1 MLQPAPHDTLG
12 VSTPTLPSSVPWQ
25 PPQATA
31 LSSPTAPASATPPAT
46 PSSTPTPHHLPTT
59 QYDIKA
65 KIDYKT
71 LSLEVNEAVIFSN
84 KNPLPLEN
92 LLFVVEANQKP
103 GMFTLNA
110 LHWED
115 DTSINTFTLTE
126 DTILVPLKQALP
138 PGRTATLAISYTLKL
153 PQRQGT
159 LGYTSRQINIADW
172 YPVLPAYSPQSGW
185 LVHPPHL
192 VGEHL
197 VYDIAD
203 YSVELQLI
211 NFPSETVIA
220 ASTPCER
227 VGNTLTFF
235 AQQARNFTLSIS
247 SEYKKLSRN
256 ENGVLLSAYVFSEHE
271 QAGIN
276 ALNYMADAIT
286 LFSEMFHP
294 YPRNSLTLVEW
305 QNQDGMEYDG
315 LFFLN
320 WNYFEYAPG
329 GARSGLASMVVHE
342 TAHQWWYALV
352 GNDPAV
358 EPWLD
363 EALCTY
369 SEKLFYEQRYPEL
382 LSWWWD
388 YRIHHYKPEG
398 AVNKTI
404 YEFAAYRPY
413 VNATYLRGALFL
425 EDLRNV
431 MGEEAFFNLL
441 SEYAKQYQG
450 KLAKSQDFFD
460 IAAEIS
466 PVSLSELT
474 NRYFI
479 PTP

>member
-1 MLQPAPHDTLG
+1 MLQPAPQ
-12 VSTPTLPSSVPWQ
+12 STPNADSPEFLSPIPGQ
-25 PPQATA
+25 PTQATI
-31 LSSPTAPASATPPAT
+31 LTSPTASASETPSATLASTPSLNHSPAT
-46 PSSTPTPHHLPTT
+46 R
-59 QYDIKA
+59 YDLRA

-71 LSLEVNEAVIFSN
+71 LSLEVDETVIFIN
-84 KNPLPLEN
+84 KNPVSLEN
-92 LLFVVEANQKP
+92 LLFVVEANRKP
-103 GMFTLNA
+103 GAFA
-110 LHWED
+110 LDSLRWED
-115 DTSINTFTLTE
+115 KTSFDTFTLTE
-126 DTILVPLKQALP
+126 DTILIPLKQALP
-138 PGRTATLAISYTLKL
+138 PGGTVTLALSYTLKL

-159 LGYTSRQINIADW
+159 LGYTYRQINIADW
-172 YPVLPAYSPQSGW
+172 YPFLPAYSPHSGW
-185 LVHPPHL
+185 LTHPPHL

-203 YSVELQLI
+203 YSVELELI
-211 NFPSETVIA
+211 NFPPETVVA
-220 ASTPCER
+220 ASAPCER

-235 AQQARNFTLSIS
+235 VQQARNFTLSIS

-256 ENGVLLSAYVFSEHE
+256 ENGVLLSAYVFGEHE

-276 ALNYMADAIT
+276 ALNYMADAIN
-286 LFSEMFHP
+286 LFSEIFHP
-294 YPRNSLTLVEW
+294 YPHSSLSLIEW

-320 WNYFEYAPG
+320 WNYFEYAQG
-329 GARSGLASMVVHE
+329 GARSGLASMVIHE

-352 GNDPAV
+352 GNDPAR

-398 AVNKTI
+398 AINKAI

-431 MGEEAFFNLL
+431 IGEEAFFNLL
-441 SEYAKQYQG
+441 SEYARQYQG

-460 IAAEIS
+460 IAAEVS
-466 PVSLSELT
+466 PVGLNELT